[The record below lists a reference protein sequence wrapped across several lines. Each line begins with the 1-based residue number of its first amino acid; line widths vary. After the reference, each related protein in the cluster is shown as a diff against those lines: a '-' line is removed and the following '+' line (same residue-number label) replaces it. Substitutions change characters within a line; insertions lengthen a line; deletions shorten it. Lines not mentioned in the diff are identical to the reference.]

1 MIGRQRW
8 SAAIARRTPGWRIT
22 RRFLASIAKRVATL
36 VHRFAG
42 LAGGS
47 PPVRERTKSGTGRL
61 RMRLSASC

>member
-8 SAAIARRTPGWRIT
+8 SAAIARRTPEWRIV

-36 VHRFAG
+36 VHRFAR
-42 LAGGS
+42 LPEGS
-47 PPVRERTKSGTGRL
+47 PPVGDRTQSGTWRL